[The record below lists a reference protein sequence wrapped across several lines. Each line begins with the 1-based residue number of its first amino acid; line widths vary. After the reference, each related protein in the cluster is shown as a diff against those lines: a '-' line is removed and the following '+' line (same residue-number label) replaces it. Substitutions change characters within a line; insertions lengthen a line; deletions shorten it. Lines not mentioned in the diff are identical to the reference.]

1 MTFKDY
7 KKELTGIKIQQ
18 NKQQFVNESKAF
30 CVAVTRKIQ
39 REIDLHFSLF
49 GLLCGRSNIKSFLI
63 Q

>member
-18 NKQQFVNESKAF
+18 NKQEEQFVNESKAF
-30 CVAVTRKIQ
+30 CLSVTFKIQ

-49 GLLCGRSNIKSFLI
+49 AKAVEWQIEYKS
-63 Q
+63 